1 MEEKSINIKV
11 NGKDY
16 QVAQGVTILETCRR
30 LGVLI
35 PSLCYLEGISE
46 EGTCSL
52 CLVEVKNMRTLTRA
66 CLTKV
71 SGGME
76 VFTDTERVKSAQRLN
91 LELILA
97 RHPLDCM
104 TCDKNANCLLQ
115 DLAYKFQI
123 KRSRFLS
130 PKEVFEKK
138 GLTSW
143 DTNPFI
149 EFSPSK
155 CVVCGRCVNACKN
168 QAVLEAI
175 TLSGRGHANK
185 VATPF
190 NMPLEKTN
198 CQFCGECLQACPT
211 GALMEKP
218 RAGRGMFKD
227 FKAVDTI
234 CAYCGVGCGLTLYTE
249 KNNEI
254 MMAVAKTE
262 GSVNQGR
269 MCVKGRFGHEFVAS
283 PDRLNSPLIRENGV
297 FRKAGWEEAISYAAR
312 RLIEI
317 KNKYGPDSIGVLGSS
332 KCVNEDNFVIQKFA
346 RAVIGTNN
354 VDNCARL
361 CHSSTVTG
369 LGLSLGAGAAT
380 NSLEEIKDAD
390 VLFVIGSN
398 TAESHPVIAQMMKA
412 AKKERSAKII
422 VCDPRWV
429 NLARGADLYL
439 PHYPGTDVALLN
451 GIMKVIIDQGIQNQQ
466 FIDNYAEGFQGI
478 KEITAAYDLDKV
490 SAITGVSAELIEK
503 AALMFASARNAMI
516 FYTMGITQ
524 HTTGVDNVQSVAN
537 LALLTGHIGRQGAG
551 IMALRGQANVQ
562 GACDMGALPNVFSGY
577 QKITDEEARLKFE
590 NAWQVKLPQNPG
602 LCSTEFTSAA
612 LKGSLKAVYSMGEN
626 PMMTEPD
633 IQHVK
638 KGLEALEFLVV
649 QDIFLSE
656 TAELADVVF
665 PAACAYEKDG
675 SFANTERRVQLLRP
689 ASKKPDAALF
699 DWEIVCKVAEAMGYP
714 MVYEN
719 TAEIMEEISRL
730 TPAYAGISHQRL
742 EQKSLQWPCTDAQHP
757 GTQFLYKD
765 GQFKR
770 PNGKALFTA
779 IEYKPAKELPDQEYP
794 LILTTGRILYH
805 YHSGNETRRV
815 KALDRFVSHNYVEI
829 NKIDAANLKIIDK
842 EMVKVSSRRGS
853 ITLEAR
859 ISARPKQG
867 VVFISFHFKEAAAN
881 MLTNPVFDDL
891 AKIPEYKVSA
901 CKIEKAEH
909 A

>member
-1 MEEKSINIKV
+1 MSVVNIKINDKAYEV
-11 NGKDY
+11 PGGD
-16 QVAQGVTILETCRR
+16 TILKVCKDN
-30 LGVLI
+30 GIDV
-35 PSLCYLEGISE
+35 PALCYLEGISE

-52 CLVEVKNMRTLTRA
+52 CLVEVKGARPLVRA
-66 CLTKV
+66 CLAKAAN
-71 SGGME
+71 GME
-76 VFTDTERVKSAQRLN
+76 IFTDTQRVEKARRIN

-97 RHPLDCM
+97 HHPLDCM

-123 KRSRFLS
+123 KRSRFLG
-130 PKEVFEKK
+130 EEDIFEKK
-138 GLTSW
+138 EPNSW
-143 DTNPFI
+143 DSNPFI
-149 EFSPSK
+149 EFSSHK

-168 QAVLEAI
+168 QAALEAI
-175 TLSGRGHANK
+175 TLAGRGHTCK

-211 GALMEKP
+211 AALMEKP

-227 FKAVDTI
+227 FKATDTI
-234 CAYCGVGCGLTLYTE
+234 CAYCGVGCGLTLYTG

-262 GSVNQGR
+262 GAVNKGR
-269 MCVKGRFGHEFVAS
+269 MCVKGRFGHEFASS

-297 FRKAGWEEAISYAAR
+297 FRKAGWEEAVFYVAR
-312 RLIEI
+312 RLTEI

-332 KCVNEDNFVIQKFA
+332 RCVNEDNFVVQKFA

-361 CHSSTVTG
+361 CHASTVTG
-369 LGLSLGAGAAT
+369 LGLSFGAGAAT
-380 NSLEEIKDAD
+380 NSLEEIKDVD
-390 VLFVIGSN
+390 VMFVIGSN
-398 TAESHPVIAQMMKA
+398 TAEAHPVIAQMMKA
-412 AKKERSAKII
+412 AKKEKSAKII

-439 PHYPGTDVALLN
+439 QHYPGTDVALLN
-451 GIMKVIIDQGIQNQQ
+451 GMMKVIIEQGIQNQH
-466 FIDNYAEGFQGI
+466 FIENHTEGFQGI
-478 KEITAAYDLDKV
+478 KEIMAAYDLDKV
-490 SAITGVSAELIEK
+490 SSITGVSGELIEK
-503 AALMFASARNAMI
+503 AALMFATAKNAMI

-524 HTTGVDNVQSVAN
+524 HTTGVDNVRSIAN
-537 LALLTGHIGRQGAG
+537 LALLTGHIGRHGAG

-577 QKITDEEARLKFE
+577 QKVTDETVRLKFE
-590 NAWQVKLPQNPG
+590 NAWQVKLSQKPG
-602 LCSTEFTSAA
+602 LCSTEFTSEA
-612 LKGSLKAVYSMGEN
+612 LKGKLKAIYSMGEN

-633 IQHVK
+633 IQQVK
-638 KGLEALEFLVV
+638 KGLEKLEFLVV

-665 PAACAYEKDG
+665 PAASAYEKDG
-675 SFANTERRVQLLRP
+675 SFVNTERRVQLLRP
-689 ASKKPDAALF
+689 ARKKPDAALF

-714 MVYEN
+714 MAYEN
-719 TAEIMEEISRL
+719 TAKIMEEIARL
-730 TPAYAGISHQRL
+730 TPSYAGISLQRL
-742 EQKSLQWPCTDAQHP
+742 EHKSIQWPCTDVHHH

-770 PNGKALFTA
+770 SNGKALFTA
-779 IEYKPAKELPDQEYP
+779 LEYKPAKELPDKEYP

-829 NKIDAANLKIIDK
+829 NKDDADNLKIIDK

-853 ITLEAR
+853 ITLETR
-859 ISARPKQG
+859 ISDRPKRG

-891 AKIPEYKVSA
+891 AKIPEYKVAA
-901 CKIEKAEH
+901 CKIEKAAH

>member
-1 MEEKSINIKV
+1 MSVVNIKINNLAYEVPGGETILQVCRNNGINIP
-11 NGKDY
+11 
-16 QVAQGVTILETCRR
+16 A
-30 LGVLI
+30 
-35 PSLCYLEGISE
+35 LCYLEGISE

-52 CLVEVKNMRTLTRA
+52 CLVEVKGARALVRA
-66 CLTKV
+66 CLAKV
-71 SGGME
+71 ANGME
-76 VFTDTERVKSAQRLN
+76 VFTDTERVWQARRIN

-97 RHPLDCM
+97 HHPLDCM

-130 PKEVFEKK
+130 SQEVFEKK
-138 GLTSW
+138 EATSW

-149 EFSPSK
+149 EFSPHK
-155 CVVCGRCVNACKN
+155 CVVCARCVNACKN

-175 TLSGRGHANK
+175 TLAHRGHASR
-185 VATPF
+185 VSTPF
-190 NMPLEKTN
+190 NKPLENTN

-211 GALMEKP
+211 GAMMEKP
-218 RAGRGMFKD
+218 RLGRGMFKD
-227 FKAVDTI
+227 FKATDTV
-234 CAYCGVGCGLTLYTE
+234 CAYCGVGCSLTLHTGE
-249 KNNEI
+249 NNEI

-262 GSVNQGR
+262 GSVNKGR
-269 MCVKGRFGHEFVAS
+269 ICVKGRFGHEFSSS
-283 PDRLNSPLIRENGV
+283 PDRLTSPLIKENGA
-297 FRKAGWEEAISYAAR
+297 FRPASWEEAISYVAR
-312 RLIEI
+312 RLTEI

-332 KCVNEDNFVIQKFA
+332 RCTNEDNFVIQKFA

-361 CHSSTVTG
+361 CHASTVTG
-369 LGLSLGAGAAT
+369 LGISLGAGAAT
-380 NSLEEIKDAD
+380 NSLEEIKDVD
-390 VLFVIGSN
+390 LMFVIGSN
-398 TAESHPVIAQMMKA
+398 TAEAHPVIAQMMKA
-412 AKKERSAKII
+412 NKKENKAKII

-429 NLARGADLYL
+429 NLARNADLYL
-439 PHYPGTDVALLN
+439 AHYPGTDVALLN
-451 GIMKVIIDQGIQNQQ
+451 GMMKVIIDKGLQNQR
-466 FIDNYAEGFQGI
+466 FIDEHTEDYQVFQ
-478 KEITAAYDLDKV
+478 KTVAAYDLKKV
-490 SAITGVSAELIEK
+490 SGITGVSGELIEK
-503 AALMFASARNAMI
+503 AAVLYAQAKNAMI

-524 HTTGVDNVQSVAN
+524 HTTGVDNVQSIAN
-537 LALLTGHIGRQGAG
+537 LALLTGHIGRHGAG

-577 QKITDEEARLKFE
+577 QKVTDDTVRAKFE
-590 NAWQVKLPQNPG
+590 KAWKVKLSSKPG
-602 LCSTEFTSAA
+602 LCSTEFTDEA
-612 LKGSLKAVYSMGEN
+612 LKDKIKAVYSMGEN

-638 KGLEALEFLVV
+638 KGLEKLEFLVV

-675 SFANTERRVQLLRP
+675 TFVNTERRVQLLRSTR
-689 ASKKPDAALF
+689 AKPGSSQF
-699 DWEIVCKVAEAMGYP
+699 DWEIVCNVASAMGYP
-714 MVYEN
+714 LAYEN
-719 TAEIMEEISRL
+719 TSKIMEEIAAL
-730 TPAYAGISHQRL
+730 TPAYAGINYARL
-742 EQKSLQWPCTDAQHP
+742 EHKGIQWPCTDVHHL

-770 PNGKALFTA
+770 ANAKAIFIP
-779 IEYKPAKELPDQEYP
+779 IEYKLAKEIPDKVYP

-815 KALDRFVSHNYVEI
+815 KALDSFVSHNYVEI
-829 NKIDAANLKIIDK
+829 NQLDADNLKVRDK

-859 ISARPKQG
+859 ISDRPKPG

-881 MLTNPVFDDL
+881 MLTNPVFDAV

-901 CKIEKAEH
+901 CKIEKVEH